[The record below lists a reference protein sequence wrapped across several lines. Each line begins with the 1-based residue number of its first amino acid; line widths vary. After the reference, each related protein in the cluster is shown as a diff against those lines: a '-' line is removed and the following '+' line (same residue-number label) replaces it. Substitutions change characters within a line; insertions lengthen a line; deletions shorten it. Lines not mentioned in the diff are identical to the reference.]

1 MSDRAD
7 AQPSC
12 PSPTTTTA
20 TATAATSAPATAT
33 ATRAMAS
40 TAGARVSR
48 VPQTFRTGRAR
59 RPLRASLVSLAV
71 VAVAASLLAGC
82 SGEQDP
88 SGPTGP
94 PPLSDPP
101 EESQKPAPPG
111 AERLSPYVDTLLSPS
126 YDLLGN
132 TQKTGV
138 KNYTLAFVSPA
149 GDKCVPRWGGRQSLK
164 SNPVAAQVE
173 DLREEK
179 DGDVAVSFGGQSGRE
194 LARVCGSVDR
204 LTAAYIKVVDAFGL
218 TRLDFDL
225 EGPALTDKKAVQLRN
240 QAIVRLQRQKP
251 NLKVSYTLPVM
262 PSGLSPDAR
271 AVLENAEKNG
281 ARVERVNIMAMDY
294 GTSFAGDMGEYA
306 VKAAT
311 AAHKQIMPAL
321 GIRDEAEAWDSLAVT
336 PMLGVNDVKGEVF
349 RPQDAAELRKFAEKT
364 EMGGLSMWSATRDR
378 PCPGG
383 PKTKAQATCS
393 GLKEKAGA
401 FTEAFVG

>member
-1 MSDRAD
+1 
-7 AQPSC
+7 
-12 PSPTTTTA
+12 
-20 TATAATSAPATAT
+20 
-33 ATRAMAS
+33 
-40 TAGARVSR
+40 
-48 VPQTFRTGRAR
+48 
-59 RPLRASLVSLAV
+59 
-71 VAVAASLLAGC
+71 
-82 SGEQDP
+82 
-88 SGPTGP
+88 
-94 PPLSDPP
+94 
-101 EESQKPAPPG
+101 
-111 AERLSPYVDTLLSPS
+111 
-126 YDLLGN
+126 
-132 TQKTGV
+132 V
-138 KNYTLAFVSPA
+138 KDYTLAFVSPA
-149 GDKCVPRWGGRQSLK
+149 GGKCVPRWGGRQSLK
-164 SNPVAAQVE
+164 ANPVAAQVA
-173 DLREEK
+173 DLRDEE
-179 DGDVAVSFGGQSGRE
+179 GGEVAVSFGGQSGSE

-204 LTAAYIKVVDAFGL
+204 LAAAYIKVIDAFGL

-225 EGPALTDKKAVQLRN
+225 EGPALTDKKAAQLRN

-271 AVLENAEKNG
+271 AVLENAKKNG
-281 ARVERVNIMAMDY
+281 ARVDRVNIMAMDY
-294 GTSFAGDMGEYA
+294 GTSFAGDMGGYA

-311 AAHKQIMPAL
+311 AAHEQIMPAL

-349 RPQDAAELRKFAEKT
+349 RPQDAAELRKFAEKR